1 MPAPKKRCKK
11 STGISRN
18 FGRPYIDRMLV
29 LVTSAEATPTYLEVF
44 RFSILIFPSAKS
56 GRGKGGES
64 AIESILGLIDA

>member
-1 MPAPKKRCKK
+1 
-11 STGISRN
+11 
-18 FGRPYIDRMLV
+18 MLV